1 MHPEEFWE
9 ADPEETEI
17 FIESFWWRFELEDK
31 SQAHYAA
38 MMVSASA
45 GKRVKPEKIRFYQPE
60 QEAEERSN
68 VTSIDTKRKRKSLQ
82 AAFARTRQ
90 SG

>member
-1 MHPEEFWE
+1 MM
-9 ADPEETEI
+9 
-17 FIESFWWRFELEDK
+17 FIDAYWWTRELEDK
-31 SQAHYAA
+31 QQAHYAA
-38 MMVSASA
+38 MLVSATA